1 MRRSMSSL
9 NLSFCTRA
17 LRSSSSWILSTSS
30 SGLFR
35 LGGPSSGIE
44 RIGAVPQAADHCASG
59 SPTNLAEALPTDHCA
74 GLPTRGAALR
84 SGPPS
89 RPPYIRSMSSTAAG
103 YWAAYHA
110 HQRAVAEG
118 QDPPPLPPATAAY
131 IAERLD
137 ALDRG
142 RATFL
147 SRWDAYHEYERAV
160 AADEDPPPLPLET
173 AAYIAERLDTLDRGR
188 ATQGLAANQVYM
200 AATYGVLNERGDG
213 AEFTVRDIA
222 DRIDRGLCQT
232 REWLNK
238 MTSAGHIVRRGT
250 RAARGEARYR
260 ATAFIRQAPGGAG
273 PPDFIFKQDGGLAAA
288 AHTWATDT
296 VPLCSK
302 CRKRAARKNTSR
314 GGYYDKCGKC

>member
-1 MRRSMSSL
+1 
-9 NLSFCTRA
+9 
-17 LRSSSSWILSTSS
+17 
-30 SGLFR
+30 
-35 LGGPSSGIE
+35 
-44 RIGAVPQAADHCASG
+44 
-59 SPTNLAEALPTDHCA
+59 
-74 GLPTRGAALR
+74 
-84 SGPPS
+84 
-89 RPPYIRSMSSTAAG
+89 MSSTAAG

-142 RATFL
+142 RATQRL
-147 SRWDAYHEYERAV
+147 RWDAYHEYERAV
-160 AADEDPPPLPLET
+160 AADEEPDPLPLET